1 MNLKHV
7 YKCVLT
13 GMRLLLY
20 ADLQATDGNEVC
32 FHDPTVR
39 LQDWRVQKFWETILV
54 VYQEHNCDGCID
66 LGDTTDDRSSIP
78 ITTIDNVL
86 TYLDQ
91 FPVGWNK
98 KLIGNHE
105 QYTRNTER
113 HVGKLF
119 NRTFEVIP
127 ANKVFKQGR
136 DAFVFCSYPADHAKL
151 AEWVEVTTK
160 RLRSEGMKR
169 LALFGHFQ
177 VVGAQMNSG
186 LALSGFPKELLKSF
200 DAAFLGHVHK
210 PQAIGL
216 QHYYVGS
223 PFQQNFG
230 EANEK
235 KRVGVFDTDKWEIE
249 WIPMLGF
256 PEYRTVG
263 AREFIELAKEGD
275 EDRYEVVLRS
285 QADTEL
291 LFNHP
296 LCTRAET
303 RYEYVEKPS
312 TGSEAKSWTFEDV
325 IRRYVSLNPPENVG
339 IELPLEEVL
348 EIGRD
353 IALEEPAQAN

>member
-1 MNLKHV
+1 MK
-7 YKCVLT
+7 
-13 GMRLLLY
+13 LLMY

-32 FHDPTVR
+32 FHDPTLR
-39 LQDWRVQKFWETILV
+39 LQDWRVCRFLDALLRIYTEKE
-54 VYQEHNCDGCID
+54 CDGCID

-78 ITTIDNVL
+78 IPTINDIL
-86 TYLDQ
+86 IGLDRL
-91 FPVGWNK
+91 PKGWHK

-105 QYTRNTER
+105 QYTRNTEI

-119 NRTFEVIP
+119 DRVFEVIP
-127 ANKVFKQGR
+127 GCKVFKQGG

-151 AEWVEVTTK
+151 AEWVETTTK
-160 RLRSEGMKR
+160 RLRSEGMQR

-186 LALSGFPKELLKSF
+186 LALTGFPKELLKCF

-210 PQAIGL
+210 PQSIGL
-216 QHYYVGS
+216 YHYYVGS

-230 EANEK
+230 ETNEN
-235 KRVGVFDTDKWEIE
+235 KRVGIFDTKKWEIE
-249 WIPMLGF
+249 WIPMVGF
-256 PEYRTVG
+256 PEYRVVG
-263 AREFIELAKEGD
+263 VRDFVELAKESD

-296 LCTRAET
+296 FCTRAET

-312 TGSEAKSWTFEDV
+312 TEATAKSWSFDDV
-325 IRRYVSLNPPENVG
+325 VRRYTSLNPPENAG

-348 EIGRD
+348 EIGKQ
-353 IALEEPAQAN
+353 IALEEPAEAN